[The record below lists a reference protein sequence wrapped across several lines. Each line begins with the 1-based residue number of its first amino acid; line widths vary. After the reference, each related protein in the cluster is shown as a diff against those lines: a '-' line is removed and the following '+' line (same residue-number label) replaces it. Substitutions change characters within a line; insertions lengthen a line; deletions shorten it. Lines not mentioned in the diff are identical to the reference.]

1 MYEDQIAIIGA
12 ACRLPGAQNLSEFWT
27 LLSSGRDAV
36 TEIPDSRWTKDF
48 YFHPNPAERGKAYT
62 WAAGVIDKVGGRPES
77 PDGEMPGDRPGIE
90 PQRART
96 VGRMHEKLG
105 AACTADV
112 IGVRVSDR
120 EASDLGRRS
129 TQGHDR
135 RVQPRQRSAHAR
147 VDDGDVVLEDRV
159 RRRADEADRVD
170 RWSRDQNSM
179 RVAMS

>member
-1 MYEDQIAIIGA
+1 MDD
-12 ACRLPGAQNLSEFWT
+12 P
-27 LLSSGRDAV
+27 
-36 TEIPDSRWTKDF
+36 
-48 YFHPNPAERGKAYT
+48 KAT
-62 WAAGVIDKVGGRPES
+62 QHRQHRVIDEIGGRPES
-77 PDGEMPGDRPGIE
+77 PDGEIPGDRPGIE
-90 PQRART
+90 PERARA

-105 AACTADV
+105 VACTADV
-112 IGVRVSDR
+112 IGVRMSDR
-120 EASDLGRRS
+120 EASDLRRRS